1 MEQIIGWRSA
11 TLGDGMWAPT
21 VSAQI
26 EKEFITAFEAAGN
39 PTEMAVF
46 TRGESEGRLHCE
58 VVAYF
63 SPSAQTLAMMFDAE
77 PCGKP
82 VRGGLGLLAGDPR
95 CWAILFPEA
104 KE

>member
-1 MEQIIGWRSA
+1 MEQINGWSSA

-26 EKEFITAFEAAGN
+26 EKEFIAAFKAAGS
-39 PTEMAVF
+39 PADMAVF
-46 TRGESEGRLHCE
+46 TRREEGELHCE

-63 SPSAQTLAMMFDAE
+63 SPAAQTLAMRFDTE

-82 VRGGLGLLAGDPR
+82 ARGGLGLLAGDPR
-95 CWAILFPEA
+95 CWAILFPEV